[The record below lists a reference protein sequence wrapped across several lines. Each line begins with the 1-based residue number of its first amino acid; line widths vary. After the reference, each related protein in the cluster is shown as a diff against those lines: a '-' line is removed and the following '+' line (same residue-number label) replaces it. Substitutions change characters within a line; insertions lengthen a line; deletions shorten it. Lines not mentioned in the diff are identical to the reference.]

1 VWLPLL
7 AIVLLLVILAVD
19 WNPTVTKNSG
29 SRSTVTT
36 STLPTT
42 TTSISTVGWV
52 AVTYGHAQLRVPVS
66 ARIIHTSRPCQAAR
80 PPFTIWVGLPHPANC
95 WYESGGPTV
104 PNRVILSPP
113 ASVLERRF
121 TGSTTINGF
130 EVKTYKWDG
139 GGFYYQAWSKD
150 TPGYFVP
157 ALDVV
162 IITSGPLGKAV
173 LETLRR
179 APR

>member
-1 VWLPLL
+1 
-7 AIVLLLVILAVD
+7 
-19 WNPTVTKNSG
+19 
-29 SRSTVTT
+29 
-36 STLPTT
+36 
-42 TTSISTVGWV
+42 
-52 AVTYGHAQLRVPVS
+52 
-66 ARIIHTSRPCQAAR
+66 
-80 PPFTIWVGLPHPANC
+80 
-95 WYESGGPTV
+95 
-104 PNRVILSPP
+104 
-113 ASVLERRF
+113 VLERRF